1 MPEERPTAQAE
12 TTPVEDD
19 AVVDEEAE
27 VVDEEAEAEAAA
39 DEQTIEAGDVP
50 LLSNGQLAQVFH
62 DIGDLLEV
70 KGELVYKTVAYHRAA
85 DAIGRAPVEVAGA
98 YREGKP
104 PAIPGVGKAIADKLE
119 ELAATG
125 RSEYRDKLLAEFPT
139 TLLEMLRLPGVG
151 PKTVRQLY
159 RELGVKTVDELRVAA
174 ETHRI
179 RDLKGLSERTE
190 QLILEGIAR
199 LERREGRMLLNQARV
214 LVDEISEGLLG
225 VLDVERIMPAGSYRR
240 RKETIGDLDLLAE
253 TDTPDEVVDAFCRLP
268 SVEAVLGRGLHKA
281 AVRIGGRGPQVDLMV
296 MRPGQAGTYLI
307 HFTGSKEHNVR
318 LRAMA
323 RDKGWSLSEYGFA
336 RIDEAGEIIPAADGG
351 ELRVFATE
359 AEAYEFLG
367 LPFIEPELRED
378 RGEIEAALAGT
389 LPNLVTETDLQGDLH
404 SHSDWSDGS
413 LPVETMAEFARRR
426 GHAYQVM
433 TDHTQSLAIA
443 RGLTPDRVEEERALI
458 RLLNERFAAEEEA
471 GTAPPET
478 NAEGFRLL
486 HGCELEI
493 RADGQLD
500 YPDDLLSTFDIVVAS
515 LHVARRQTR
524 AELTQRVLNAV
535 ENPNVDVIAH
545 PAGRMIGTR
554 DDLDLDWDTVY
565 AAAARTG
572 TVLEMNGSP
581 HRLDLSVERA
591 RRALE
596 LGCLLSIDSDAH
608 HTREFGYLAWGVSQ
622 ARRAWVEPVN
632 VLNTRS
638 RADLLA
644 WLALPKP
651 RRLAR
656 LAEPAPRV
664 PSRG

>member
-1 MPEERPTAQAE
+1 MPDTEHVVP
-12 TTPVEDD
+12 DD
-19 AVVDEEAE
+19 F
-27 VVDEEAEAEAAA
+27 VDEEAEAEAAA
-39 DEQTIEAGDVP
+39 EAAAEGATGTAGEVP
-50 LLSNGQLAQVFH
+50 LLTNGELAQVFH

-85 DAIGRAPVEVAGA
+85 DAIGRSPVEVARA
-98 YREGKP
+98 YREGRP
-104 PAIPGVGKAIADKLE
+104 PSIPGVGKAIADKLE
-119 ELAATG
+119 ELANTG

-151 PKTVRQLY
+151 PKTVRMIY
-159 RELGVKTVDELRVAA
+159 RELGVKTVDELKVAA
-174 ETHRI
+174 EAHRI
-179 RDLKGLSERTE
+179 RDLKGLSEKTE
-190 QLILEGIAR
+190 FLILDGIAR
-199 LERREGRMLLNQARV
+199 LERREGRMLLNQAKV
-214 LVDEISEGLLG
+214 LVDEISAGLLSA
-225 VLDVERIMPAGSYRR
+225 LDIDSIEPAGSYRR
-240 RKETIGDLDLLAE
+240 RKETVGDLDLLAE
-253 TDTPDEVVDAFCRLP
+253 TNSPNEVVEAFCALP
-268 SVEAVLGRGLHKA
+268 SVEAIIGRGLHKA
-281 AVRIGGRGPQVDLMV
+281 AVRLGGRGPQVDLMV
-296 MRPGQAGTYLI
+296 MRPGEAGTYLI

-336 RIDEAGEIIPAADGG
+336 RIDETGEIIAAGDGG
-351 ELRVFATE
+351 ELKVFATE
-359 AEAYEFLG
+359 AEAYAFLG

-389 LPNLVTETDLQGDLH
+389 LPTLVTEADLRGDLH

-413 LPVETMAEFARRR
+413 MSVEQMAEFARRR

-433 TDHTQSLAIA
+433 TDHSQSLAIA
-443 RGLTPDRVEEERALI
+443 RGLTPDRVEDERALI
-458 RLLNERFAAEEEA
+458 RSLNERFAGEERE

-493 RADGQLD
+493 RADGKLD
-500 YPDDLLSTFDIVVAS
+500 YPDELLASFDLVVAS

-524 AELTQRVLNAV
+524 AELTQRVLNAI
-535 ENPNVDVIAH
+535 ENPHVDVIAH

-565 AAAARTG
+565 RAAARTG

-596 LGCLLSIDSDAH
+596 LGCYLSIDSDAH
-608 HTREFGYLAWGVSQ
+608 HTREFAYLAWGVSQ

-632 VLNTRS
+632 VLNTRF

-651 RRLAR
+651 RPIPVASTGKR
-656 LAEPAPRV
+656 
-664 PSRG
+664 S